1 MKFLIVIV
9 GVMIGSC
16 CLAEQARS
24 VNIKNIQPISTSRIA
39 LVIGNSEYQTS
50 PLKNPKND
58 AEDVASALSQLGF
71 NVTVLLDAD
80 YAAMN
85 QAATVFGQQ
94 IKGQGGV
101 ALFYFAG
108 HGMQVEGSNFL
119 IPIDANITGEEE
131 VSYKSIDAGLIL
143 AKMES
148 AGSKTNIMILDACRN
163 NPYVRSFRS
172 GVQGLAQ
179 MDAPTGTLIVYATA
193 PGDVAFDGSAR
204 NGVFTENLLQNIGT
218 PNIDIELMFRRVRV
232 GVLHQTA
239 GRQTPWTSSSLRDD
253 FSFRGNSGELSPA
266 TPLPTI
272 ARQQTKQDWRT
283 SLPKETE
290 IADVIGSNSL
300 IWRIS
305 STGRSTSIDSVSRK
319 IMAQK
324 AAMRNV
330 SLALRKRLAFYDIS
344 PSRTRLRRLET
355 EGELSEL
362 EYLDDGKEVLLTYD
376 IPIPADFGEK
386 IRAAQTD

>member
-1 MKFLIVIV
+1 MKPLILILGMMV
-9 GVMIGSC
+9 GSC
-16 CLAEQARS
+16 CLAEQSRS
-24 VNIKNIQPISTSRIA
+24 IAIKKTQPASTSRIA
-39 LVIGNSEYQTS
+39 LIMGNGEYPSS
-50 PLKNPKND
+50 PLKNPIND

-71 NVTVLLDAD
+71 SVTVLLDAD
-80 YAAMN
+80 YAAMS
-85 QAATVFGQQ
+85 QAAIIFGQQ

-108 HGMQVEGSNFL
+108 HGMQVNGSNFL
-119 IPIDANITGEEE
+119 IPIGADITGEEE
-131 VSYKSIDAGLIL
+131 VSYKAIDAGLIL

-172 GVQGLAQ
+172 GTQGLAQ

-193 PGDVAFDGSAR
+193 PGDVAFDGDAR

-218 PNIDIELMFRRVRV
+218 PDIDVELMFRRVRV
-232 GVLHQTA
+232 GVLSQTA
-239 GRQTPWTSSSLRDD
+239 GKQTPWTSSSLRHD
-253 FSFRGNSGELSPA
+253 FSFRGKPSELPLA
-266 TPLPTI
+266 TTLPTI
-272 ARQQTKQDWRT
+272 TRQQIKRDWHQ
-283 SLPKETE
+283 SLPKYTE
-290 IADVIGSNSL
+290 IEDVEESNSL
-300 IWRIS
+300 IWRITS
-305 STGRSTSIDSVSRK
+305 RGRSKSTDAVSRK

-344 PSRTRLRRLET
+344 PSTSRLHGLEA

-362 EYLDDGKEVLLTYD
+362 EYLDDGKEVLLTWD
-376 IPIPADFGEK
+376 IPIPAEFSTK
-386 IRAAQTD
+386 IRAAQTH